1 MAGSSPDDRKVVLI
15 TGASSGLGAE
25 MARIV
30 ARQGHS
36 LVLTARRAD
45 RLESLASEIA
55 ALGKGSETLT
65 IPAAL
70 DDSATPERL
79 ISETLARFG
88 RLDVLINNA
97 GMGLPTLFADADPDD
112 LRRQL
117 ELNLVAPLM
126 LARHAIPALVE
137 RKGTI
142 INVGSA
148 ITCVPNPALGAYG
161 ATKAGLA
168 YWNDALRR
176 ELWDLG
182 VTVCLVEPGPVRTE
196 FFTALTGLA
205 DRPGGYHPMLD
216 APYPWMTA
224 RAEVVARRIVGLIEH
239 PRRRLS
245 VLKRFVWPWRLLG
258 FLLRLCPPLADLGV
272 VSVARFYEK
281 NRPRRPVEAT
291 PARRD

>member
-1 MAGSSPDDRKVVLI
+1 MAARTVDPKVVLI

-25 MARIV
+25 MARV
-30 ARQGHS
+30 AARQGYH
-36 LVLTARRAD
+36 LVLTARRSD
-45 RLESLASEIA
+45 RLDALVGEIQGLGTGSEAIAIA
-55 ALGKGSETLT
+55 AT
-65 IPAAL
+65 L
-70 DDSATPERL
+70 DDPTTPERL
-79 ISETLARFG
+79 VSETLARFG

-97 GMGLPTLFADADPDD
+97 GMGLPTLFADADPDA

-117 ELNLVAPLM
+117 ELNFVAPLM
-126 LARHAIPALVE
+126 LARHAIPPLSE
-137 RKGTI
+137 RRGTI
-142 INVGSA
+142 INIGSA

-176 ELWDLG
+176 ELWDRG
-182 VTVCLVEPGPVRTE
+182 ITVCLVEPGPVQTE

-216 APYPWMTA
+216 APFPWMTA
-224 RAEVVARRIVGLIEH
+224 RVEVVARRIVELIER
-239 PRRRLS
+239 PKRRLS

-258 FLLRLCPPLADLGV
+258 FVLRLSPPLADLGV

-281 NRPRRPVEAT
+281 NGPRREVEAT
-291 PARRD
+291 PARRE

>member
-1 MAGSSPDDRKVVLI
+1 MAARTGEPKVVLI

-25 MARIV
+25 MARV
-30 ARQGHS
+30 AARKGYH
-36 LVLTARRAD
+36 LVLTARRSD
-45 RLESLASEIA
+45 RLDALAGEIQGLGTGSEAVAIA
-55 ALGKGSETLT
+55 AS
-65 IPAAL
+65 L
-70 DDSATPERL
+70 DDPATPERL
-79 ISETLARFG
+79 VSETLARFG

-97 GMGLPTLFADADPDD
+97 GMGLPTLFTDADPDA

-117 ELNLVAPLM
+117 ELNFVAPLM
-126 LARHAIPALVE
+126 LARHAIPALIE

-161 ATKAGLA
+161 ATKSGLA

-176 ELWDLG
+176 ELWDRG
-182 VTVCLVEPGPVRTE
+182 ITVCLVEPGPVQTE

-224 RAEVVARRIVGLIEH
+224 RVEVVARRIVGLIER
-239 PRRRLS
+239 PKRRLS
-245 VLKRFVWPWRLLG
+245 VLRRFVWPWRLIG
-258 FLLRLCPPLADLGV
+258 FVLRFSPPLADLGV

-281 NRPRRPVEAT
+281 NGPRREVEAT
-291 PARRD
+291 PARRE